1 MDYVDRKGR
10 LVNAENDLR
19 AAGMEVEVINLPGV
33 LKVISDLMY
42 EAQSYA
48 IEAQRK
54 KAYAAATDFIE
65 SIQGFVSPQTLKG
78 MSRIRHICYS
88 TKLDAWTEG

>member
-1 MDYVDRKGR
+1 MDHADRKSR

-19 AAGMEVEVINLPGV
+19 AAGMEVESSKLPAV
-33 LKVISDLMY
+33 MKVVSDLMY
-42 EAQSYA
+42 EAQCFA
-48 IEAQRK
+48 IEGQRK

-65 SIQGFVSPQTLKG
+65 SIQVFVSAQTLKG